1 MDSYA
6 RSAAS
11 WESGRERACAE
22 AGFGVDDPPDD
33 DSPERRCRHGVPF
46 WYECERCDDEDDPWR
61 DDGGEA
67 A

>member
-11 WESGRERACAE
+11 WEAERERACAE
-22 AGFGVDDPPDD
+22 AGFGVDDSPDD
-33 DSPERRCRHGVPF
+33 DSPDRCDHGVLF
-46 WYECERCDDEDDPWR
+46 CDDCERCDDEDDEIE
-61 DDGGEA
+61 DGGEA